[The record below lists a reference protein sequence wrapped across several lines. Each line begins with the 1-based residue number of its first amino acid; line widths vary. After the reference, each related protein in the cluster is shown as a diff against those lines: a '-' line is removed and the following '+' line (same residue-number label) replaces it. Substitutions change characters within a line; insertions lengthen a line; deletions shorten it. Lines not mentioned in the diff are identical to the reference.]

1 MNLLLWRDL
10 FFTKSDHI
18 VLRIRST
25 DKEYLE
31 LLHDDAH
38 GKRNLE
44 FSGDIY
50 PYNGIGNLQNGVLLN
65 FLKNKYILITF
76 DLVAEGEIQQTLKG
90 LGFVKGTSYLP
101 IGLDEADRRNTL
113 E

>member
-1 MNLLLWRDL
+1 
-10 FFTKSDHI
+10 
-18 VLRIRST
+18 
-25 DKEYLE
+25 LE
-31 LLHDDAH
+31 LLRDDAH
-38 GKRNLE
+38 GKRKLK

-65 FLKNKYILITF
+65 FLKNKYKYILITF

-90 LGFVKGTSYLP
+90 LGFVEGKNYLP
-101 IGLDEADRRNTL
+101 IGLDEAARRNTL